1 MAKAAKA
8 TSPMRSKTPSAKL
21 RTKPA
26 ILTALEGMPFD
37 GSAVVGSARSLA
49 DSLAGR
55 SKTTLRKV
63 RVKRPDDLR
72 PEQISSIRRRLN
84 VSQSVFAGYLG
95 VRPTS
100 VMSWEY
106 GRRAP
111 SGPVL
116 RLLQIADRHPEVLLE
131 VA

>member
-1 MAKAAKA
+1 LA
-8 TSPMRSKTPSAKL
+8 
-21 RTKPA
+21 
-26 ILTALEGMPFD
+26 ALEAMPFD
-37 GSAVVGSARSLA
+37 GGAVVGSARSLA
-49 DSLAGR
+49 DALTGR

-63 RVKRPDDLR
+63 RVNRPDELR
-72 PEQISSIRRRLN
+72 PEQISSIRHRLN

-106 GRRAP
+106 GRRVP